1 MKSSTIAA
9 LAVVFTA
16 ASTSVYAADEKF
28 YMGAE
33 LGSVS
38 VENQAQEVANA
49 FVDELGGAALVSQTV
64 RNSASRIFAG
74 LTINEHIDAEIGYV
88 NTQDFKST
96 ITGVAG
102 AGFTYNALAK
112 TNVSGLDYS
121 LLLRPSKASGFNNAF
136 LRVGM
141 HDYDTKTSTS
151 LTAGGMTI
159 PVPTQKESGTG
170 SMLGVGFDWNVQKNI
185 SLRVSVTQLSK
196 LSGDSDSDATFAAI
210 GLIAKF

>member
-16 ASTSVYAADEKF
+16 SSSVYAADEKF

-38 VENQAQEVANA
+38 VDNQAQEVANA
-49 FVDELGGAALVSQTV
+49 FVDELGGAVLVTQTV
-64 RNSASRIFAG
+64 RNSATRIFAG
-74 LTINEHIDAEIGYV
+74 LTINEHIDAEVGYV

-102 AGFTYNALAK
+102 SGFAYSAVAK

-141 HDYDTKTSTS
+141 HDYDTKTSGS
-151 LTAGGMTI
+151 LSAGGMTI
-159 PVPTQKESGTG
+159 PIPTETESGTG
-170 SMLGVGFDWNVQKNI
+170 SMLGVGFDWDVQKNI
-185 SLRVSVTQLSK
+185 SLRVSVTQMSK
-196 LSGDSDSDATFAAI
+196 LSGDSDSDATFTAV
-210 GLIAKF
+210 GLRAKF